1 MRRDLGRLR
10 RTVRVSFT
18 RAALVCA
25 SIAIT
30 VGAPRLHAQDLAP
43 RAYTITPRG
52 SNAFTLANAYND
64 GPLLLEGAAPIEDA
78 SARLN
83 APSLTCYRAFSL
95 LGRSANVVAAVAYG
109 VGTFE
114 GTVLGEQQSIYRS
127 GLFDSLVRVSV
138 NLVGGPAMSLGEMRK
153 WQQKTLLGVSLKV
166 IAPTGQY
173 DPTKLINLGANRWAF
188 KPELGLSRRWGHWV
202 LDAYGGVWLF
212 TENPEFFSRNAWVP
226 GVQSQTQ
233 DPVAVLETHLSYDFR
248 PRLWVSLDGNFWRGG
263 TTSLNGVENPATLQ
277 QNSRVGITA
286 SFPVTRHQSVK
297 LSYGRGAY
305 IRFGGDYQVLSAAW
319 QYSWITGASKAST
332 ARTSSPSS
340 SHQE

>member
-1 MRRDLGRLR
+1 MRG
-10 RTVRVSFT
+10 SFM

-25 SIAIT
+25 SIAIAG
-30 VGAPRLHAQDLAP
+30 GAPRLHAQDLAP
-43 RAYTITPRG
+43 RAYLITPRG
-52 SNAFTLANAYND
+52 SNAITLANAYND
-64 GPLLLEGAAPIEDA
+64 GALLLEGAAPIEDA

-83 APSLTCYRAFSL
+83 APSLTYYRAFSL
-95 LGRSANVVAAVAYG
+95 LGRSANVIAGVAYG

-114 GTVLGEQQSIYRS
+114 GTVLGERESIYRS
-127 GLFDSLVRVSV
+127 GLFDSVVRLSV
-138 NLVGGPAMSLGEMRK
+138 NLVGGPAMSLAEMRK

-166 IAPTGQY
+166 VAPTGQY

-202 LDAYGGVWLF
+202 LDAYGSVWLF
-212 TENPEFFSRNAWVP
+212 TENPEFFSRNAYVP
-226 GVQSQTQ
+226 GVQAQTQ
-233 DPVAVLETHLSYDFR
+233 DPVVVLETHLSYDVR

-286 SFPVTRHQSVK
+286 AFPVTRHQSLK
-297 LSYGRGAY
+297 LSYARGAY

-319 QYSWITGASKAST
+319 QYSWISARGSKPST
-332 ARTSSPSS
+332 ATTSSHSS
-340 SHQE
+340 FRQE

>member
-1 MRRDLGRLR
+1 M
-10 RTVRVSFT
+10 
-18 RAALVCA
+18 RAALVFA
-25 SIAIT
+25 SLAIAAG
-30 VGAPRLHAQDLAP
+30 VPRLHAQDLAP
-43 RAYTITPRG
+43 RAYLVTPLG
-52 SNAFTLANAYND
+52 SNAFTLANAYNHGD
-64 GPLLLEGAAPIEDA
+64 LLLEGAAPIEDA
-78 SARLN
+78 TARLD
-83 APSLTCYRAFSL
+83 APSLTYYRAFSL
-95 LGRSANVVAAVAYG
+95 LGRSANVVAGLAYG

-114 GTVLGEQQSIYRS
+114 GTVRGEQASIYRS
-127 GLFDSLVRVSV
+127 GLFDSVVRLSV

-188 KPELGLSRRWGHWV
+188 KPEVGLSRRWGHWL
-202 LDAYGGVWLF
+202 LDAYAGVWLF
-212 TENPEFFSRNAWVP
+212 TENPEFFSRNAYVP

-248 PRLWVSLDGNFWRGG
+248 PRLWVSLDANFWRGG

-297 LSYGRGAY
+297 LSYARGAY

-319 QYSWITGASKAST
+319 QYSWISGGGAKPST
-332 ARTSSPSS
+332 AQASSYSS
-340 SHQE
+340 SRQE

>member
-1 MRRDLGRLR
+1 MEVARRAG
-10 RTVRVSFT
+10 F
-18 RAALVCA
+18 AFALLA
-25 SIAIT
+25 LAG
-30 VGAPRLHAQDLAP
+30 GAGRLHAQELAP
-43 RAYTITPRG
+43 RAYVITPLG
-52 SNAFTLANAYND
+52 SNAITLANTYNSGD
-64 GPLLLEGAAPIEDA
+64 LLLEGAAPIKDA
-78 SARLN
+78 TASLN
-83 APSLTCYRAFSL
+83 APTLTYYRAFSL
-95 LGRSANVVAAVAYG
+95 FGRSANVFAGLAYG

-114 GTVLGEQQSIYRS
+114 GTVLGERESIYRS
-127 GLFDSLVRVSV
+127 GLFDAVMRLSV
-138 NLVGGPAMSLGEMRK
+138 NLVGAPAMSLAEIRT

-166 IAPTGQY
+166 VAPTGQY

-226 GVQSQTQ
+226 GVQAQTQ

-248 PRLWVSLDGNFWRGG
+248 PRLWVSLDANFWRGG

-286 SFPVTRHQSVK
+286 SFPVTRHQSLK
-297 LSYGRGAY
+297 LSYARGAY

-319 QYSWITGASKAST
+319 QYSWISGASKPST
-332 ARTSSPSS
+332 ARTPSDS
-340 SHQE
+340 GNRQE

>member
-1 MRRDLGRLR
+1 V
-10 RTVRVSFT
+10 T
-18 RAALVCA
+18 A
-25 SIAIT
+25 SIAIAGGT
-30 VGAPRLHAQDLAP
+30 PRLHAQDLAP

-83 APSLTCYRAFSL
+83 APSLTYYRAFSL
-95 LGRSANVVAAVAYG
+95 LGRSANVVAAAAYG

-114 GTVLGEQQSIYRS
+114 GTVLGEQESIYRS

-138 NLVGGPAMSLGEMRK
+138 NLVGGPAMSLGEMRT
-153 WQQKTLLGVSLKV
+153 WQQKTLLGVSLRV
-166 IAPTGQY
+166 VVPTGQY
-173 DPTKLINLGANRWAF
+173 DPTKLINLGANRWSF

-212 TENPEFFSRNAWVP
+212 TENPEYFSRNAYVP
-226 GVQSQTQ
+226 GVQAQTQ
-233 DPVAVLETHLSYDFR
+233 DPVVVLETHLSYDFR

-277 QNSRVGITA
+277 ENSRVGITA

-297 LSYGRGAY
+297 LSYARGAY
-305 IRFGGDYQVLSAAW
+305 IRFGGDYQVFSAAW
-319 QYSWITGASKAST
+319 QYSWISGAPKPSRATTPSDP
-332 ARTSSPSS
+332 SPR
-340 SHQE
+340 QE